1 MKKLFALITAVIM
14 VFSITAC
21 SNAKPDEKNN
31 IESETGVDSEAS
43 VDMGAPVV
51 ENDRFIDDKAIPVL
65 DIAGRYAG
73 INYSEC
79 VVSIYTDIEEF
90 ATEVGNVEITN
101 QNGEVVYSG
110 NLIQV
115 MDNKYE
121 IKGTSADFTVYTDNE
136 VINLDFYVDGKH
148 ADYFTMV
155 EPYIS

>member
-21 SNAKPDEKNN
+21 SKAKPDEKNN
-31 IESETGVDSEAS
+31 IGSETGVDSEAS

-51 ENDRFIDDKAIPVL
+51 ENGRFIDDKAIPVL
-65 DIAGRYAG
+65 DIAGRYVG
-73 INYSEC
+73 INYGDC
-79 VVSIYTDIEEF
+79 IVSIYTDLEEF

-148 ADYFTMV
+148 VDYFTMV